1 MAMPA
6 FPRCECTD
14 CNLADVS
21 VREIFQA
28 ASLGDLDRAI
38 DAGLLRWNGCI
49 ACAIADGLSHSDVE
63 HAVAAR
69 DARIDAL
76 AARERYR
83 ARTRRVQHRIEQRDA
98 RRSVIDSTAASSL
111 PSAAAE
117 ALARAK
123 AKAARRT

>member
-1 MAMPA
+1 MAIPV
-6 FPRCECTD
+6 FPRCECAN

-21 VREIFQA
+21 VREMFQA
-28 ASLGDLDRAI
+28 VSVGDLDRAI
-38 DAGLLRWNGCI
+38 EAGLLRWNGCI

-63 HAVAAR
+63 RAVAAR
-69 DARIDAL
+69 DARIAAL

-83 ARTRRVQHRIEQRDA
+83 ARMRRVQHRIQQRDA
-98 RRSVIDSTAASSL
+98 RRSVIDSTSTSSL